1 MEFKPEKIYIA
12 KLLNEDGRRF
22 VIPEYQRPYRWG
34 KDECET
40 LWNNI
45 LSVFGDGENIEE
57 YFLGSIVAYKK

>member
-12 KLLNEDGRRF
+12 KLLSEDGQKF

-40 LWNNI
+40 LWNDI
-45 LSVFGDGENIEE
+45 R
-57 YFLGSIVAYKK
+57 